1 MPDPENVFRQ
11 YLAALNDRRMGE
23 LGDYV
28 HDAILFNGEPTSLS
42 DYRAAIQSNL
52 DAVPDFTWT
61 IEDVLAGDDLIAVRL
76 TDTGTP
82 SGAWL
87 GISPTGKS
95 FSVTEMCFY
104 RLRKG
109 RIGEMWFVLDAAT
122 AAKQLA

>member
-1 MPDPENVFRQ
+1 MPDSVTVFRQ

-28 HDAILFNGEPTSLS
+28 HDVIVFNGEPTSLS
-42 DYRAAIQSNL
+42 DYRATIQSNL

-82 SGAWL
+82 SSEWL
-87 GISPTGKS
+87 GTSPTGKA
-95 FSVTEMCFY
+95 FRVTEMCFH
-104 RLRKG
+104 RSHDG
-109 RIGEMWFVLDAAT
+109 RIAEMWFVLDAAS